1 MPISIQSVLRDY
13 YSFLPE
19 GEEKNGKTPRACW
32 AERVAVR
39 FAILFGL
46 DVGRLAKS
54 KFDGSLGKLN

>member
-1 MPISIQSVLRDY
+1 VLRDY

-32 AERVAVR
+32 AERVAIR

-54 KFDGSLGKLN
+54 KFDGRLGKLN